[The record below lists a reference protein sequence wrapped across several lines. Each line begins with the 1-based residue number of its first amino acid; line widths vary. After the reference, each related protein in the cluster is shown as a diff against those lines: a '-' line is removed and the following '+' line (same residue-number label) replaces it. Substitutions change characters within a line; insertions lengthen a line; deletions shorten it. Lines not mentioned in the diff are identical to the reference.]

1 MARLRRAAILLA
13 TVCLYTTAATDG
25 PATVSTTD
33 QGLRDQGLRDQ
44 GQKDQ
49 GPRDQRLQSLWDRA
63 SELFYS
69 HEHDEAA
76 ALLRRAVALAPDD
89 PTTHRYLANALWI
102 QMLFERGALTVDHYL
117 GSFSKASVALPK
129 PPPELD
135 AEFREHVA
143 RAIELSE
150 QRVAARPRDAQAYY
164 DLGAS
169 VGLRASYIA
178 TVEGK
183 LLSGFKAARRAYDA
197 HEKVLELDPSRKDAG
212 LIVGTYRYIV
222 STLSLPVRLMAYVV
236 GFGGGRERGIRM
248 LEETAAAGGDSRTDA
263 LFGLIL
269 VYNRE
274 KRFDDALRV
283 LQELRRLYPRNR
295 LVLLEEG
302 STALRAGRFED
313 ARAMLSKGLGMLPA
327 KEARRMPGEE
337 ALWRYKR
344 GAALV
349 ALKRPDEALAD
360 LRRATGP
367 PAQTWVQGRA
377 RVELARLALQ
387 QGDRGT
393 AGNEARQAIA
403 LCEKGHDP
411 ACVSEAKQLSR
422 AADGR

>member
-1 MARLRRAAILLA
+1 MGRRRCALLVA
-13 TVCLYTTAATDG
+13 GTAWLWTTAG
-25 PATVSTTD
+25 PEHPAARGLEGPD
-33 QGLRDQGLRDQ
+33 QGRQTGDAASRQPQPETLE
-44 GQKDQ
+44 
-49 GPRDQRLQSLWDRA
+49 SLWNRA

-69 HEHDEAA
+69 HEHEEAA
-76 ALLRRAVALAPDD
+76 ALLRRAVALAPED

-102 QMLFERGALTVDHYL
+102 QMLFKRGALTVDHYL
-117 GSFSKASVALPK
+117 GSFSKASVDLPK
-129 PPPELD
+129 PPPGLD
-135 AEFREHVA
+135 AEFRRHVD

-150 QRVAARPRDAQAYY
+150 RRVEARPRDPQAYY

-197 HEKVLELDPSRKDAG
+197 HEKVLELDPRRKDAG

-222 STLSLPVRLMAYVV
+222 STLSLPMRLMAYVV
-236 GFGGGRERGIRM
+236 GFGGGRELGIRM
-248 LEETAAAGGDSRTDA
+248 LEDTVAAGGDSRTDA
-263 LFGLIL
+263 LFALIL

-274 KRFDDALRV
+274 KQYDEALRV

-302 STALRAGRFED
+302 STAVRAGRFEQ
-313 ARAMLSKGLGMLPA
+313 ARRLLSQGLDMLPDD
-327 KEARRMPGEE
+327 ESRRIPGEE

-349 ALKRPDEALAD
+349 ALKRADEALAD

-367 PAQTWVQGRA
+367 SAQTWVQGRA
-377 RVELARLALQ
+377 RVEMARLALQ
-387 QGDRGT
+387 QGDRAT
-393 AGNEARQAIA
+393 AGNESRQARA
-403 LCEKGHDP
+403 LCEKGRDP
-411 ACVSEAKQLSR
+411 ACVRQATQLMR